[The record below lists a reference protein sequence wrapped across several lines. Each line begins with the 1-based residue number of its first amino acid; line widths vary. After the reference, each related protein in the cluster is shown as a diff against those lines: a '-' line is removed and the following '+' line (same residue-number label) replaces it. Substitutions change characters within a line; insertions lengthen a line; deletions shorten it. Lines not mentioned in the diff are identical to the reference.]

1 MRAPVSTFT
10 RYSALAAADIASRGL
25 AFLASLLI
33 VRAFSA
39 EAFGQLGVA
48 SSVVTYALYA
58 STCGLDVYAVR
69 NVARLPA
76 SIGVTAGTIMAIR
89 SVLSVVAYVALLGV
103 CWALP
108 QFRPILPL
116 VALFALTLFSG
127 ALSLIWVPQ
136 ALQRTRALATANV
149 FTGLLYFGGVVL
161 ATTTHRPLWTVPIA
175 QVAAESAVSLG
186 LYRWLR
192 RTAGGLAPPAPLV
205 AWKNILRQSAPIGA
219 SWVLR
224 TVAIGSDLVL
234 LRLFLVQDAQI
245 GWYNGASRLFALMMG
260 LSAVYFTIL
269 FPRLSQKAAQSRDAF
284 RSEAVGSIVRVLPF
298 AGAVMIA
305 LAFLAPFML
314 QLLFGP
320 TFVGAAN
327 ALRILGAAAFLNVI
341 NNHFRYML
349 LATNR
354 QHIDL
359 RNTAITAV
367 THVGFKALLIP
378 LAGIEGAAFG
388 MLFGE
393 LSVLIIGLWSTR
405 TDLRT
410 DLRRPSDV

>member
-1 MRAPVSTFT
+1 MADEYSIEEVSRILVSAKLHGDITTFCT
-10 RYSALAAADIASRGL
+10 IAN
-25 AFLASLLI
+25 
-33 VRAFSA
+33 
-39 EAFGQLGVA
+39 EAFAAGEV
-48 SSVVTYALYA
+48 SMT
-58 STCGLDVYAVR
+58 
-69 NVARLPA
+69 RL
-76 SIGVTAGTIMAIR
+76 
-89 SVLSVVAYVALLGV
+89 L
-103 CWALP
+103 
-108 QFRPILPL
+108 
-116 VALFALTLFSG
+116 
-127 ALSLIWVPQ
+127 
-136 ALQRTRALATANV
+136 
-149 FTGLLYFGGVVL
+149 
-161 ATTTHRPLWTVPIA
+161 
-175 QVAAESAVSLG
+175 
-186 LYRWLR
+186 
-192 RTAGGLAPPAPLV
+192 
-205 AWKNILRQSAPIGA
+205 
-219 SWVLR
+219 
-224 TVAIGSDLVL
+224 
-234 LRLFLVQDAQI
+234 
-245 GWYNGASRLFALMMG
+245 
-260 LSAVYFTIL
+260 
-269 FPRLSQKAAQSRDAF
+269 
-284 RSEAVGSIVRVLPF
+284 
-298 AGAVMIA
+298 IA

-359 RNTAITAV
+359 RNSAITAV